1 MVLASLQPGGEH
13 PDFGGYFLENLQKI
27 SAGPPAPTPGPGF
40 STTINTDHLFHPPSF
55 QEKIMRRRL
64 PLLPLFALLLSTLA
78 CVIQMDAPS
87 ALSQDQVNTLAAQTL
102 AFYQYQTYVALGTQ
116 IQPPV
121 ADTLAPPAVP
131 DPDTPQALP
140 SVTNTSFIPS
150 VTPTPLPCNWAQFI
164 SDITYPDDSEL
175 GPNDSFTKTW
185 RLKNI
190 GSCTWTSGYSLIFD
204 HGDQM
209 TAPAAQQL
217 TSGTVAPNGT
227 IDVSVNLKT
236 PNAVGT
242 YQGYFKLRASDT
254 SVFGI
259 GADANTAFWVKVK
272 VVVAL
277 PPPVVAPVTEEVHKT
292 VSAPAGGTMSTTA
305 VCPDGTVVTGGGFS
319 VNSGMHV
326 YTQAKNGNG
335 WAIVVKNNLGA
346 AQNMTAYAICLTL
359 PSVSSAQT
367 PPAEATAL
375 GGGGLGKAKADCPA
389 GTVVTGGGFTG
400 KPDGSIW
407 TYYPRQVGNGWEVSA
422 VNNAAG
428 NQSFNVYAVCLT
440 SATPVTTATFTG
452 DKDLAPGTT
461 TMAEVSCPAGKVITG
476 GGWRLDKDLTVFA
489 ALMSSGNWRV
499 YVKNNGTHTRAFQA
513 HVTCLGLA

>member
-1 MVLASLQPGGEH
+1 
-13 PDFGGYFLENLQKI
+13 
-27 SAGPPAPTPGPGF
+27 
-40 STTINTDHLFHPPSF
+40 
-55 QEKIMRRRL
+55 MRRRL
-64 PLLPLFALLLSTLA
+64 PLLPLVALILSTLA
-78 CVIQMDAPS
+78 CIIQMDAPS
-87 ALSQDQVNTLAAQTL
+87 ALSQDQINTLAAQTL

-116 IQPPV
+116 IQPPA
-121 ADTLAPPAVP
+121 ADTLAPPPAANTDAP
-131 DPDTPQALP
+131 AALP

-150 VTPTPLPCNWAQFI
+150 VTPTALPCNWAQFV
-164 SDITYPDDSEL
+164 SDVTYPDDSEL
-175 GPNDSFTKTW
+175 GPSDSFTKTW

-242 YQGYFKLRASDT
+242 YQGYFKLRASDN

-259 GADANTAFWVKVK
+259 GTDANTAFWVRVK
-272 VVVAL
+272 VVVTL
-277 PPPVVAPVTEEVHKT
+277 PPPVVAPVTAEVHKT

-319 VNSGMHV
+319 VNVGMHV

-335 WAIVVKNNLGA
+335 WAVVVKNNLGA

-359 PSVSSAQT
+359 PSVSSTQVS
-367 PPAEATAL
+367 ATATAA
-375 GGGGLGKAKADCPA
+375 GGGGLGKAKADCP
-389 GTVVTGGGFTG
+389 GGSVVTGGGFTG
-400 KPDGSIW
+400 KADGSLW
-407 TYYPRQVGNGWEVSA
+407 TYFPRQVGNGWEVSA
-422 VNNAAG
+422 LNNAAG
-428 NQSFNVYAVCLT
+428 SQSFDVYAVCLT
-440 SATPVTTATFTG
+440 SATPVTTATFVG
-452 DKDLAPGTT
+452 DKDLAPGATT
-461 TMAEVSCPAGKVITG
+461 LAEVTCPAGKVITG
-476 GGWRLDKDLTVFA
+476 GGWRLDNDLTVFA